1 MRKGLIICSIIIV
14 LTSIFACSK
23 VPGDIIDPD
32 TMENLLIDI
41 HKAEAYMES
50 SKYLSVDKKAQDSI
64 KNIIYKK
71 HNVSKTEFD
80 TSVVWYGENLEEY
93 IDIYDNVIL
102 RLQEEDNALLAL
114 MNGQKD
120 MYIGMSRSGDTVN
133 IWNINPHYIF
143 EGKLNNNLLTFTIPY
158 DDNFKE
164 DDIFK
169 LKFKIISKDKSP
181 YATQVI
187 LALKQNKNITKFV
200 KKSIPQ
206 NGWDSL
212 EIKSNGSIRRVM
224 GSFYGPAEPEWK
236 VTHIDS
242 ISLERIHTK

>member
-1 MRKGLIICSIIIV
+1 
-14 LTSIFACSK
+14 
-23 VPGDIIDPD
+23 
-32 TMENLLIDI
+32 
-41 HKAEAYMES
+41 
-50 SKYLSVDKKAQDSI
+50 
-64 KNIIYKK
+64 
-71 HNVSKTEFD
+71 
-80 TSVVWYGENLEEY
+80 
-93 IDIYDNVIL
+93 
-102 RLQEEDNALLAL
+102 

-143 EGKLNNNLLTFTIPY
+143 EGKPNNNLLTFTIPY

-224 GSFYGPAEPEWK
+224 GSFYVPAEPEWK